1 MSRETRDN
9 FAPQHFKGVEGD
21 LTPSQIQK
29 TIQTDMGIWEK
40 SKQWPLSCYTYTKE
54 EPCFPGLLDFSPEE
68 IRLEA
73 YNANAEGKA
82 DSYQQGLKTLITANQ
97 QKQQQ
102 LGRMSVSQI
111 QEEIKKQTSLKAT
124 ESREPG
130 SPMLQAQT
138 VTGFSRRSSFG
149 QMSSFAAS
157 NPVFQSTGFSAPATT
172 LNQPSSLFSIS
183 NSTNQFNLF
192 GQSNVSGMTGNVFGN
207 TLSASNQQIGM
218 TSRPLTSQ
226 STTMSGT
233 NFSQSAASN
242 SGFFGKET
250 ESKPGVF
257 GSVPSPAVTAAF
269 PSESQAQKDIGI
281 NPSNHTSGSSM
292 RSTPKAMSSTEQS
305 TTLSLTCSEEDM
317 QAFRADSFVL
327 GKIPECPPPLE
338 LC

>member
-1 MSRETRDN
+1 
-9 FAPQHFKGVEGD
+9 
-21 LTPSQIQK
+21 
-29 TIQTDMGIWEK
+29 MGIWEK

-124 ESREPG
+124 ESRETG

-138 VTGFSRRSSFG
+138 VTGFSGHSLFG

-172 LNQPSSLFSIS
+172 LNQPSSLFSTS

-207 TLSASNQQIGM
+207 TLRASNQQTGM

-242 SGFFGKET
+242 SGFFGVET

-269 PSESQAQKDIGI
+269 PSESQAQKDIGT

>member
-1 MSRETRDN
+1 MFFSWRSLDIVTMCFFETP
-9 FAPQHFKGVEGD
+9 FFLH
-21 LTPSQIQK
+21 
-29 TIQTDMGIWEK
+29 
-40 SKQWPLSCYTYTKE
+40 
-54 EPCFPGLLDFSPEE
+54 
-68 IRLEA
+68 
-73 YNANAEGKA
+73 
-82 DSYQQGLKTLITANQ
+82 YQ
-97 QKQQQ
+97 
-102 LGRMSVSQI
+102 

-172 LNQPSSLFSIS
+172 LNQPSSLFSTS

-207 TLSASNQQIGM
+207 TLRASNQQTGM
-218 TSRPLTSQ
+218 TSRSLTNQ
-226 STTMSGT
+226 STTMSVT

-242 SGFFGKET
+242 SGFFGVET

-257 GSVPSPAVTAAF
+257 GSVPSPAVTVAF
-269 PSESQAQKDIGI
+269 PSESQAQKDIGT

-292 RSTPKAMSSTEQS
+292 VGVSSS
-305 TTLSLTCSEEDM
+305 FFLSSEKEGSYYFKF
-317 QAFRADSFVL
+317 QNWHVA
-327 GKIPECPPPLE
+327 
-338 LC
+338 